1 MQVRSV
7 EFQENFRLVTL
18 EASRQQSVLNREGD
32 DITQQA
38 ASSVAEQRTVDLER
52 PNPATESD
60 APRPVEEEGQQQAG
74 SRREG
79 GADNEANDEQQSADQ
94 RGLPQG
100 RSIDI
105 LA

>member
-32 DITQQA
+32 DAVQQA
-38 ASSVAEQRTVDLER
+38 ASSVAEQRTVELER
-52 PNPATESD
+52 PMPTAESD
-60 APRPVEEEGQQQAG
+60 ARRPVDEEGQHQAG
-74 SRREG
+74 TRGERHSDGEKSE
-79 GADNEANDEQQSADQ
+79 DQQHGET

-100 RSIDI
+100 RSIDL